1 MQQSSFQNAE
11 WQQKKMDFAR
21 SFLGTALGSFILDFL
36 VALPQDFCLITF
48 SYPIFHPLV
57 LQFAKKD
64 GLIVPF
70 LQLEL
75 ESVLLESKTS
85 LCPVDQAPKEL
96 GGFWLLKG
104 AKKIQHWY
112 IHQSMVR
119 AWFASFSLCEGP
131 VPIIWKLIF
140 FWTKWK
146 NKTNCCLFSLTHVY
160 KNDLI
165 DLVLH
170 D

>member
-1 MQQSSFQNAE
+1 
-11 WQQKKMDFAR
+11 MDFAR

-75 ESVLLESKTS
+75 ESVLLESKNKS
-85 LCPVDQAPKEL
+85 LSC
-96 GGFWLLKG
+96 
-104 AKKIQHWY
+104 
-112 IHQSMVR
+112 
-119 AWFASFSLCEGP
+119 GP
-131 VPIIWKLIF
+131 SPQGTGWI
-140 FWTKWK
+140 
-146 NKTNCCLFSLTHVY
+146 LTP
-160 KNDLI
+160 
-165 DLVLH
+165 
-170 D
+170 